1 MGTSKGY
8 IPPTNQKWR
17 NAKRA
22 VGLIGKSGYSYSK
35 VQKAVKKY
43 AEAYS
48 ETHLGSS
55 SASIVAGNVL
65 GFLSDI
71 NNIGFTNT
79 IEKYGLVEFEKLKGL
94 ELYNALLNYFASN
107 ANTPDNQIVRNS
119 LGDTLDKLHI
129 YELKDLEKINSQE
142 FLMTFLV
149 EFVVK
154 GFEECFAEKIIEHM
168 DDLSK
173 YEEIIRDVEQI
184 VEEKIYVDQAIGNI
198 LELDFTAK
206 SGKEYVSKI
215 INDTF
220 NVLKQ
225 MEVNSVEDLD

>member
-1 MGTSKGY
+1 
-8 IPPTNQKWR
+8 
-17 NAKRA
+17 
-22 VGLIGKSGYSYSK
+22 
-35 VQKAVKKY
+35 
-43 AEAYS
+43 
-48 ETHLGSS
+48 
-55 SASIVAGNVL
+55 
-65 GFLSDI
+65 
-71 NNIGFTNT
+71 
-79 IEKYGLVEFEKLKGL
+79 
-94 ELYNALLNYFASN
+94 
-107 ANTPDNQIVRNS
+107 
-119 LGDTLDKLHI
+119 
-129 YELKDLEKINSQE
+129 
-142 FLMTFLV
+142 MTFLV

-173 YEEIIRDVEQI
+173 YDEIIRDVEQI
-184 VEEKIYVDQAIGNI
+184 VEEKIYVDQAIGNV